1 MVVCCGSLFYE
12 ADAGRSTFLE
22 DVFEN
27 ENRLPAGGWMPAL
40 TTHWTDVRG
49 DPCQPRDEIA
59 APRGWEWNDAWTV
72 SNGNGRHVGRWSC
85 GARLSWHG
93 TLDSHQ
99 ST

>member
-85 GARLSWHG
+85 GAR
-93 TLDSHQ
+93 
-99 ST
+99 